1 MTAWGEATSSLGPVA
16 QPRGGFG
23 RGLPRFVQ
31 AGLVRQR
38 WRRTRHDR
46 AQLARRPG
54 IDLQHRGTYTTAGM
68 AHVSDLYRTRDVFD
82 RPWAFLHVP
91 STGHGSLVLD
101 CDLGSLDLRDQD
113 TAQQWVAEVGVWLAM
128 LTHEQDVAACAIT
141 LDRPPSSLASADTA
155 SPKAAEMTGRGQ
167 ARIQLT
173 YRPLGPHGR
182 HDVHAIG
189 TEVGAQIPQL
199 VRSLR
204 AAGIA
209 EAMTA
214 DADTVAS
221 MIAQAYNGPAAA
233 ADLAPA
239 THEEWGH
246 LRHGLTVGTGQDRWL
261 AASVTWSLSQIASAV
276 VLTQALPQ
284 LLASRPTQAGTR
296 VSLVYQRRVA
306 DSCPRW
312 PDPDRQTWSGL
323 PERREGTAIPPLD
336 AAHDQVPRFTM
347 LVTATTH
354 PDRLRAAARE
364 LTDSL
369 DTSLRPW
376 LRPLY
381 GAQAAGFAT
390 SLPLGLL
397 LRRHAGRAHFLHD
410 TVPART
416 SHGTTLGRPT

>member
-1 MTAWGEATSSLGPVA
+1 MTAWGEAVAPLGPVA

-31 AGLVRQR
+31 AGLVRHR
-38 WRRTRHDR
+38 WQRTRGDR
-46 AQLARRPG
+46 AQLTGRPG

-68 AHVSDLYRTRDVFD
+68 AHVSDLYRTRDVFG

-101 CDLGSLDLRDQD
+101 CDLRSLDLRDQD

-128 LTHEQDVAACAIT
+128 LTHERDVAACTIT
-141 LDRPPSSLASADTA
+141 LDRPLPEST
-155 SPKAAEMTGRGQ
+155 ETTGQGR

-173 YRPLGPHGR
+173 YRPVGPHGR
-182 HDVHAIG
+182 HDLHAIG
-189 TEVGAQIPQL
+189 TEVGARIPQL
-199 VRSLR
+199 IRSLQ

-209 EAMTA
+209 QAVTA
-214 DADTVAS
+214 DADTVAAA
-221 MIAQAYNGPAAA
+221 IAQAYNGPAAA
-233 ADLAPA
+233 PDLAPA
-239 THEEWGH
+239 THEEWGR
-246 LRHGLTVGTGQDRWL
+246 LRHGRTGQDRWP
-261 AASVTWSLSQIASAV
+261 AASITWALSQIVSAV

-296 VSLVYQRRVA
+296 VSLMYQRRVA
-306 DSCPRW
+306 DSSPIW
-312 PDPDRQTWSGL
+312 PDPARQAWSGL
-323 PERREGTAIPPLD
+323 PETTEGATAPPLD
-336 AAHDQVPRFTM
+336 AAHGEVPRFTM

-369 DTSLRPW
+369 DTPLRPW

-397 LRRHAGRAHFLHD
+397 LRRHAGRARFLHD
-410 TVPART
+410 AAART